1 MPSSVHYLFFVA
13 IDGFSDT
20 SYTWSPFVQGSGAIH
35 LNYIHC
41 TGSEYKLVDCSSNR
55 NTWSHFAD
63 WSITCNNG
71 IFLHLSTGCFML
83 CKKIVQHSCIIS
95 YPCLFYYSVSQ
106 KYIKTV
112 ILHIMLDHT
121 TFCSAITYN
130 TVTLEHPFLINNQM
144 FLMKET

>member
-1 MPSSVHYLFFVA
+1 MCQNNERSQYILLNPLFYEDSVHYLFFVD

-71 IFLHLSTGCFML
+71 IFLYLSTGCFML
-83 CKKIVQHSCIIS
+83 CKK
-95 YPCLFYYSVSQ
+95 
-106 KYIKTV
+106 
-112 ILHIMLDHT
+112 
-121 TFCSAITYN
+121 
-130 TVTLEHPFLINNQM
+130 M
-144 FLMKET
+144 FSIHV